1 MALNKTKATYVS
13 NRELEDLIRMETQK
27 RNGVSPS
34 PRVSMRSSD
43 YEIWMLTINEEFN
56 YHLQNNL

>member
-43 YEIWMLTINEEFN
+43 YEI
-56 YHLQNNL
+56 